1 MNPQTA
7 IGSQRRASPGNPPG
21 SERFVE
27 QAWRYL
33 RTELAPT
40 PGRFEAMVRTLLAS
54 VIVTTV
60 SMALEVPLLSLS
72 LFVIFM
78 VNQENVG
85 RARMVAIGIIA
96 TATAGAALA
105 ILILRYTIDDP
116 PVRIVVCAMVVFAC
130 AYFQRVCKLGILF
143 SLISLV
149 VVFGQAAADDIHS
162 GEVIVRLCLWA
173 WVSVVY
179 PAAVALII
187 NLWVLPAR
195 PERQFADEACRQL
208 TGVGQY
214 LAQLAAGVGWKPGPA
229 FAGGPQASMKLL
241 QLQQACA
248 LQDKDSLWA
257 GKTGM
262 LLIGAIDQLSATA
275 QTRDGHPVA
284 LSDAQRR
291 LVARVLAQVDS
302 LAIAVHGQQAPTPTE
317 AWAGLDIPSGTP
329 ETIQDLVIAMRL
341 LFDTDTLHEPAVLL
355 KDDPMFVPDAWI
367 NPSYMHIAL
376 KTMFSTYIC
385 YSIYTGLSWPGIH
398 TSMLTCIIVAVPGL
412 GASTLK
418 GALRIGGCLAGSLA
432 ALVATVFLMPH
443 LDTLTGLL
451 LMVVPIVAFSAWVT
465 AGSERISYAGLQ
477 VVFAFALSVL
487 DHFGPTTNL
496 TEMRDRLVGVLLGVT
511 VSAIVNVYLW
521 PDSNHEPL
529 IRLARQL
536 MDAINNLARKP
547 QVVQPADILA
557 AQRLRIWM
565 LIAQC
570 EQGLSERLMEPGQQ
584 IADRH
589 ELLELTKQ
597 WTANAFGIVQRITRA
612 RWSHVSVDEGTE
624 TGLAELN
631 AQMAI
636 MTNWTAGARGA
647 A

>member
-1 MNPQTA
+1 
-7 IGSQRRASPGNPPG
+7 
-21 SERFVE
+21 
-27 QAWRYL
+27 
-33 RTELAPT
+33 
-40 PGRFEAMVRTLLAS
+40 MVRTLLAS
-54 VIVTTV
+54 VITTVV

-78 VNQENVG
+78 VNQENVV
-85 RARMVAIGIIA
+85 RARMVAIGIVV
-96 TATAGAALA
+96 TATVGAALA
-105 ILILRYTIDDP
+105 ILILRYTIDDA
-116 PVRIVVCAMVVFAC
+116 PVRIVVCAMVVFTC

-179 PAAVALII
+179 PTMVALII

-195 PERQFADEACRQL
+195 PERQFADEACRQIRV
-208 TGVGQY
+208 VGQY
-214 LAQLAAGVGWKPGPA
+214 LASLAGGEAPQRVST
-229 FAGGPQASMKLL
+229 FESGPQAAMKLL
-241 QLQQACA
+241 QLQQACEM
-248 LQDKDSLWA
+248 QDKCSLWA
-257 GKTGM
+257 GKAGM
-262 LLIGAIDQLSATA
+262 LLIGALDQLTATA
-275 QTRDGHPVA
+275 AAQASHPVA
-284 LSDAQRR
+284 LSVAQLGLVERIRAQIDA
-291 LVARVLAQVDS
+291 V
-302 LAIAVHGQQAPTPTE
+302 AIAVQGQRAPTQTE
-317 AWAGLDIPSGTP
+317 AWASVGILPDTP
-329 ETIQDLVIAMRL
+329 EVIRDMVCALRL

-355 KDDPMFVPDAWI
+355 KDDPMFVPDAWV

-376 KTMFSTYIC
+376 KTMLSTYIC
-385 YSIYTGLSWPGIH
+385 YTIYTGLSWPGIH

-418 GALRIGGCLAGSLA
+418 GALRIGGCLTGSLA
-432 ALVATVFLMPH
+432 ALVATVFIIPH
-443 LDTLTGLL
+443 LDSLTGLL

-529 IRLARQL
+529 IRQARQL
-536 MDAINNLARKP
+536 MDAINDLARNP
-547 QVVQPADILA
+547 QGAQPADVLA

-589 ELLELTKQ
+589 QLLALTKQ
-597 WTANAFGIVQRITRA
+597 WTANAFRTVQRITRA
-612 RWSHVSVDEGTE
+612 RWNHSNVDEGTE
-624 TGLAELN
+624 AGLAELN

-636 MTNWTAGARGA
+636 MMNWPLTAREAR
-647 A
+647 

>member
-1 MNPQTA
+1 
-7 IGSQRRASPGNPPG
+7 
-21 SERFVE
+21 
-27 QAWRYL
+27 
-33 RTELAPT
+33 
-40 PGRFEAMVRTLLAS
+40 MVRTLLAS
-54 VIVTTV
+54 IIVTIL

-78 VNQENVG
+78 VNQENVV
-85 RARMVAIGIIA
+85 RARMVAIGIVV
-96 TATAGAALA
+96 TATVGAALA
-105 ILILRYTIDDP
+105 ILILRYTIDDA
-116 PVRIVVCAMVVFAC
+116 PVRIVVCALVVFAC

-149 VVFGQAAADDIHS
+149 VVFGQAAADDIPS

-179 PAAVALII
+179 PTVVALII

-195 PERQFADEACRQL
+195 PERQFADEVCRQL
-208 TGVGQY
+208 AGVGQY
-214 LAQLAAGVGWKPGPA
+214 LAHLEDGVGWQSGQI
-229 FAGGPQASMKLL
+229 FEGGPQASMKLL

-248 LQDKDSLWA
+248 LQDKRSRWA

-262 LLIGAIDQLSATA
+262 LLIGAIDQLTASAATPGSA
-275 QTRDGHPVA
+275 PVA
-284 LSDAQRR
+284 LSDAQRG
-291 LVARVLAQVDS
+291 LVARIKSQVDS
-302 LAIAVHGQQAPTPTE
+302 LAIAVQGQQALTPTE
-317 AWAGLDIPSGTP
+317 NWAGMGIPPDTP
-329 ETIQDLVIAMRL
+329 EAISDLLSAMRL
-341 LFDTDTLHEPAVLL
+341 LFDTDTLHESAVLL
-355 KDDPMFVPDAWI
+355 KDDPMFVPDAWV

-385 YSIYTGLSWPGIH
+385 YTIYTGLSWPGIH

-418 GALRIGGCLAGSLA
+418 GALRIGGCLTGSLA
-432 ALVATVFLMPH
+432 ALVATVFIMPH
-443 LDTLTGLL
+443 LDSLTGLL
-451 LMVVPIVAFSAWVT
+451 LMVVPVVAFSAWLT

-529 IRLARQL
+529 IRQAKRL
-536 MDAINNLARKP
+536 MDAINDLARTP
-547 QVVQPADILA
+547 QVVQPADVVA
-557 AQRLRIWM
+557 AERLRIWM

-570 EQGLSERLMEPGQQ
+570 EQGLSERLMEPGQR

-589 ELLELTKQ
+589 QLLELAKQ
-597 WTANAFGIVQRITRA
+597 STSNAFRIVQQITRA
-612 RWSHVSVDEGTE
+612 RWNRSDVNEGTKA
-624 TGLAELN
+624 GLAELN

-636 MTNWTAGARGA
+636 MTNWSADARGA

>member
-1 MNPQTA
+1 
-7 IGSQRRASPGNPPG
+7 
-21 SERFVE
+21 
-27 QAWRYL
+27 
-33 RTELAPT
+33 
-40 PGRFEAMVRTLLAS
+40 MVRTLLAS
-54 VIVTTV
+54 VITTVV

-78 VNQENVG
+78 VNQENVV
-85 RARMVAIGIIA
+85 RARMVAIGIVV
-96 TATAGAALA
+96 TATVGAALA
-105 ILILRYTIDDP
+105 ILILRYTIDDA
-116 PVRIVVCAMVVFAC
+116 PVRIVVCALVVFAC

-179 PAAVALII
+179 PTMVALVI

-208 TGVGQY
+208 AGVGQY
-214 LAQLAAGVGWKPGPA
+214 LAHLAAGVGGQPGTA
-229 FAGGPQASMKLL
+229 FEGGPQASMKLL

-248 LQDKDSLWA
+248 LQDKRSLWA

-262 LLIGAIDQLSATA
+262 LLIGAIDQLTAAAATH
-275 QTRDGHPVA
+275 DSHPVT
-284 LSDAQRR
+284 LTDAQRG
-291 LVARVLAQVDS
+291 LVERIRSQVEAV
-302 LAIAVHGQQAPTPTE
+302 AIAVQGQHAPAQTE
-317 AWAGLDIPSGTP
+317 AWASEDIPPDTP
-329 ETIQDLVIAMRL
+329 GAIRELVCALQL
-341 LFDTDTLHEPAVLL
+341 LFDTDVLHEPAVLL
-355 KDDPMFVPDAWI
+355 KDEPMFVPDAWV
-367 NPSYMHIAL
+367 NPSYMHIGL
-376 KTMFSTYIC
+376 KTMLSTYIC
-385 YSIYTGLSWPGIH
+385 YTIYTGLSWPGIH

-418 GALRIGGCLAGSLA
+418 GALRIGGCVTGSLV
-432 ALVATVFLMPH
+432 ALVATVFVIPH
-443 LDTLTGLL
+443 LDSLTGLL

-511 VSAIVNVYLW
+511 VSAIVNVYFW
-521 PDSNHEPL
+521 PDSNHAPL
-529 IRLARQL
+529 IRQARQL
-536 MDAINNLARKP
+536 MDAINDLARKP
-547 QVVQPADILA
+547 QVAQPADVLA

-570 EQGLSERLMEPGQQ
+570 EQGLSERLLEPGQQ

-589 ELLELTKQ
+589 ALLELTKQ

-612 RWSHVSVDEGTE
+612 RWSHVSVDESTE
-624 TGLAELN
+624 SGLAELN

-636 MTNWTAGARGA
+636 MTNWTDARRA